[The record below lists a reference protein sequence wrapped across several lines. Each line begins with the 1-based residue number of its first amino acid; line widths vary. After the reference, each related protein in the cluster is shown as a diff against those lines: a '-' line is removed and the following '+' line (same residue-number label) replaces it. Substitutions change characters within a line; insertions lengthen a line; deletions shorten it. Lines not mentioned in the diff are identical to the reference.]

1 MTLLRHWTTLL
12 RRRLVP
18 SSDRRTTSE
27 NTLLLLIPV
36 VGVVVGFSS
45 LGIAHLIA
53 LLQGLMWGDQ
63 HDLLGAVLDSPLWV
77 RIVIP
82 ASGGLIIGL
91 LGLLLKVRM
100 QGHGTAGIVQALALQ
115 NGVVSLRK
123 EYPGTATGM
132 LTVACGGSLGREGP
146 MVEFGVALSSW
157 LGRRFAL
164 ESQELRILVCS
175 AAAAGLAAAYNAPIG
190 ASIFALEVLI
200 GSLALEVF
208 GPVVVASVIA
218 TLISRS
224 AMGELPRFVIPEY
237 ELVSGFELGGYLVLG
252 VLGGV
257 FAVGVIRGISL
268 CEDGFARLKVPAA
281 LKPMIGFGLLGVMG
295 CWLPYVYGNG
305 YETVNLALHEQLPLT
320 LLIVL
325 PFAKL
330 LATALTRGSGGAGG
344 MFTPTLMMGALLG
357 GAFGTLVHH
366 WFPAHT
372 AGPGAY
378 ALVGMAAVLSGTTH
392 APITAIM
399 MIFEQ
404 TDSYQIILPLMFV
417 SIISHATARLLK
429 RESLQVES
437 LRRRGV
443 ELPRGPEGGVMQSLR
458 VSNIMHREVEAVK
471 LSDGF
476 QSIVESFLNN
486 RFNFMYVVDD
496 AGRFVGAIPLHEI
509 KEMLKDAA
517 ALDMVIAHD
526 LVDRDFLF
534 VTPDDTLAH
543 TMERFWEQNSER
555 LPVVDDIESRQLVGW
570 ISKRDLIGVYKQEI
584 LGEGQLLSRF
594 ARTGDREGRHDRFV
608 ELPEGI
614 EMASVAIPPDLVG
627 RSLRDLDPRRQWG
640 FYVLQI
646 TRRDPVRGTRVVE
659 MPEPDAVLQADDLL
673 VVVGPAEGIARFI

>member
-1 MTLLRHWTTLL
+1 MALLRHTLALL
-12 RRRLVP
+12 RRRLLP
-18 SSDRRTTSE
+18 SSERRTSSE
-27 NTLLLLIPV
+27 NTLLMLIPV

-53 LLQGLMWGDQ
+53 LMQGLMWGER
-63 HDLLGAVLDSPLWV
+63 HDLLGAVMASPMWV
-77 RIVIP
+77 RILVP
-82 ASGGLIIGL
+82 TAGGLLIGL
-91 LGLLLKVRM
+91 LGLVLKVRM

-132 LTVACGGSLGREGP
+132 LTVACGGALGREGP

-157 LGRRFAL
+157 LGRRFKL

-200 GSLALEVF
+200 GSLALQVF

-218 TLISRS
+218 TLISRN

-257 FAVGVIRGISL
+257 FAVGVIRGVSL
-268 CEDGFARLKVPAA
+268 CEDGFSRLKVPGWTKPA
-281 LKPMIGFGLLGVMG
+281 LGFGMLGLIGV
-295 CWLPYVYGNG
+295 WLPYVFGNG
-305 YETVNLALHEQLPLT
+305 YETVNLALNDELPLA
-320 LLIVL
+320 LLIAL
-325 PFAKL
+325 PFVKL
-330 LATALTRGSGGAGG
+330 VATALTRGSGGAGG

-437 LRRRGV
+437 LRRRGI
-443 ELPRGPEGGVMQSLR
+443 ELPRGPEGGVMQSTR
-458 VSNIMHREVEAVK
+458 VSNIMHREIEAVK

-476 QSIVESFLNN
+476 QSIVEAFLSN
-486 RFNFMYVVDD
+486 RFNFLYVVDD

-509 KEMLKDAA
+509 KEMLRDAA

-534 VTPDDTLAH
+534 VTPDDTLAN
-543 TMERFWEQNSER
+543 TFERFWEQNSER
-555 LPVVDDIESRQLVGW
+555 LPVVADRESRQLVGW
-570 ISKRDLIGVYKQEI
+570 ISKRDLIGLYKQEI

-594 ARTGDREGRHDRFV
+594 GSAGDRDRRNDRFV
-608 ELPEGI
+608 ELPEGF
-614 EMASVAIPPDLVG
+614 EVASVGIPPDLVG
-627 RSLRDLDPRRQWG
+627 KSLRDVDPRRKWG

-646 TRRDPVRGTRVVE
+646 TRRDPLRGTRVVE
-659 MPEPDAVLQADDLL
+659 MPEPDAVLDANDVL
-673 VVVGPAEGIARFI
+673 VVVGPSEGIARFR